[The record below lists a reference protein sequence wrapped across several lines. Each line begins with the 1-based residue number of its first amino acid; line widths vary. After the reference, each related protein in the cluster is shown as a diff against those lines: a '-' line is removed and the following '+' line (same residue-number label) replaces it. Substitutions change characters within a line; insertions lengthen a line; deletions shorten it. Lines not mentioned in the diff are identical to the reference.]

1 MENLFA
7 KFYETKGVS
16 TDTRNIHEE
25 CFFIALKGTNFNGNH
40 FAEEAIKQGAKYAIV
55 DEAEFVDNENIF
67 FVSDTLKFLQKLAN
81 HHRNKFSIPLIGI
94 TGSNGKTS
102 TKELL
107 NVVLSKKYNVL
118 CTAGNLNNHIG
129 VPLTLLQLNNQHEIA
144 IIEMGANKH
153 GDIEE
158 LCSIAE
164 PNFGII
170 TNIGKAHLEG
180 FINFEGVLKTKS
192 ELYESVKSKNGMIV
206 LNNDD
211 EVLKK
216 QALKFGLKTYTY
228 TSQNEGDIRGE
239 LVKLTPFVNLKWGNN
254 SFQSETIETQM
265 VGKYN
270 FYNFLAAI
278 SFGCLF
284 EVSPIEINNALS
296 SYYPTNNRS
305 QVSKTES
312 NTLIIDCYN
321 ANPSSMKVALES
333 FLEID
338 HPNKIALIGDMF
350 ELGNDSFEEHQKIFQ
365 FCNDNRIH
373 FQTIGKHFKEHNAEG
388 FSDVT
393 EAKKQFTENPIKD
406 ALILLKGSRG
416 IALEKLVEIL

>member
-16 TDTRNIHEE
+16 TDTRNIHKE

-102 TKELL
+102 TKELI

-216 QALKFGLKTYTY
+216 QALKFGLATFTYA
-228 TSQNEGDIRGE
+228 SQNEGDIRGE
-239 LVKLTPFVNLKWGNN
+239 LVKLTPFVNLKWANN

-284 EVSPIEINNALS
+284 EVSPSDVNNALAT
-296 SYYPTNNRS
+296 YLPRNNRS
-305 QVSKTES
+305 QVSKTET

-333 FLEID
+333 FLEIN

-350 ELGNDSFEEHQKIFQ
+350 ELGNDSFEEHQKIVQ
-365 FCNDNRIH
+365 FCIDKEIH
-373 FQTIGKHFKEHNAEG
+373 FHTVGNYFKEHNAKG
-388 FSDVT
+388 FSDVS
-393 EAKKQFTENPIKD
+393 EAKIYFTEHPIKE

-416 IALEKLVEIL
+416 IALEKLIESL